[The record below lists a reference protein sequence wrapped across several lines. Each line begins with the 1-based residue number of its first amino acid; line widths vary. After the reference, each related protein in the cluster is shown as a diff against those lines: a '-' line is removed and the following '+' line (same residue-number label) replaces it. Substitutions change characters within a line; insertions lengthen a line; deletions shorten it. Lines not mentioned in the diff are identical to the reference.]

1 MMQVMRGVMRFLRMV
16 IRLFVTLGLVA
27 ACLYVDARYIEP
39 KLLKIETVTL
49 TTDKLHLTQPLK
61 IVQFSDVHLGEY
73 YTLLDC
79 QKVIDAVNDLKPD
92 LVIFTGDLID
102 DNKTFQ
108 DEEGTIN
115 FLQQLESRYGK
126 YAVYGNHDHG
136 GNGTRRYARIMKKS
150 GFRLLKDEQTTIKLE
165 NGDQLTLIGLDDVI
179 LSRPNMAKA
188 FKNVPEAHYKL
199 FLSHA
204 PDVADQAADY
214 GVDLQLS
221 GHTHGGQI
229 RLPLIGAP
237 FTPPYGRQ
245 YVKGLYTVG
254 THGMKLYVNSGIGT
268 SQLPYR
274 LMNKPEVTMILLKSS
289 TTH

>member
-1 MMQVMRGVMRFLRMV
+1 MQVMRGVMRFLRMV

-79 QKVIDAVNDLKPD
+79 QKVIDAVNNLKPD

>member
-1 MMQVMRGVMRFLRMV
+1 MMRGVMRFLRMV

>member
-1 MMQVMRGVMRFLRMV
+1 MQVMRGVMRFLRMV